1 MKKFLTYGLLL
12 LVAVVTSCSL
22 KYSFSGASIS
32 PDAKT
37 FSVAF
42 FPNMAPLVNPTLSS
56 TFTEELK
63 LKFLTGT
70 RLSQVDEDGDLSF
83 EGEITGY
90 AVTPQAITAG
100 EVAAKNRLTI
110 AVHVKFVNKIDPAQ
124 NFDKS
129 FSQYEDYDSQQDLS
143 SVEGTLVEEV
153 LKKLM
158 EDIFNSSVANW

>member
-1 MKKFLTYGLLL
+1 MKKIFTYALLFFA
-12 LVAVVTSCSL
+12 VAISSCTF
-22 KYSFSGASIS
+22 KFSFSGASIS
-32 PDAKT
+32 PEVKT

-56 TFTEELK
+56 TFTEALK
-63 LKFLTGT
+63 LKFLSGT
-70 RLSQVDEDGDLSF
+70 SLSQTDEDGDLSF

-100 EVAAKNRLTI
+100 EIAAKNRLTI
-110 AVHVKFVNKIDPAQ
+110 SVHVKFVNKVDPSQ

-129 FSQYEDYDSQQDLS
+129 FSQYEDYDSQQDLAA
-143 SVEGTLVEEV
+143 VEGQLVDLV
-153 LKKLM
+153 LEKLM